1 MVAGFHR
8 SNSPPKQSQ
17 VEADLFYDPTSEVTW
32 HHFCHS
38 LFVRA
43 VTSPTEIQG
52 EGIRPPTLSE
62 RSGSHTEVAA
72 CGLGVPSAVI
82 HQLLQV
88 DTEHTVPCLPE
99 HTAWGQQSTWYSPQ
113 VCGGC
118 SLSTQHGVNKALGT
132 HPRCV
137 GAAEVSSGTGAPK
150 VPRVEFCSVK
160 K

>member
-88 DTEHTVPCLPE
+88 DTGCL
-99 HTAWGQQSTWYSPQ
+99 
-113 VCGGC
+113 V
-118 SLSTQHGVNKALGT
+118 SLSTQHGVNKALDT
-132 HPRCV
+132 RPRCL
-137 GAAEVSSGTGAPK
+137 GAAEASSGTGAPK